1 MEDKAILFDG
11 SRCTGCQ
18 VCVVACKE
26 RRGLSLAPEAGN
38 EAPADAYE
46 RLADLDGASP
56 MSVALTERVVEGAG
70 LVWEAA
76 RRGCV
81 RCAEAPCGQVC
92 PTGALELSEE
102 GRLVGPAAD
111 RCVSCGLCAMVCPT
125 GAPRSSGGVGPV
137 CLCDGCAA
145 EVAVDG
151 IPACVGACP
160 MDALTFG
167 PREEVLSRAQDRV
180 TALQGRGFASAS
192 ILGASEQGG
201 HGVVQVLQHGAA
213 GHVNEA
219 FSTAEEL
226 PWVAG
231 AKLAGPVSVAV
242 LAAGGVGATVAL
254 ACEANRA
261 RRERSEAVRAAADRA
276 AGVPMWEQLG
286 DGSIVDGP
294 ADDACGAESALD
306 AAVRKRD
313 ALRARAAIAS
323 PAAAAAAAA
332 AAAGEEPHFVPVSF
346 DGSEL
351 SAGDDFGYPDDFA
364 DEGASGG
371 GELGAAEGALGA
383 DAPLPAASALEGD
396 TGEIPRIEDGAGDVS
411 PLEGDTGEIPCIGGG
426 TGEIPRV
433 NDASDTGELY
443 DVEDFRRLLA
453 ADIVA
458 HHLAKKAVSPE
469 EGDAGEGGEDAI
481 EKASLDGEGA
491 IEGAGPDGEGTVEGA
506 SPDGEL
512 PTS

>member
-180 TALQGRGFASAS
+180 AALQGRGFASAS

-276 AGVPMWEQLG
+276 AGEIG
-286 DGSIVDGP
+286 
-294 ADDACGAESALD
+294 
-306 AAVRKRD
+306 
-313 ALRARAAIAS
+313 RA
-323 PAAAAAAAA
+323 
-332 AAAGEEPHFVPVSF
+332 HV
-346 DGSEL
+346 
-351 SAGDDFGYPDDFA
+351 
-364 DEGASGG
+364 
-371 GELGAAEGALGA
+371 
-383 DAPLPAASALEGD
+383 
-396 TGEIPRIEDGAGDVS
+396 
-411 PLEGDTGEIPCIGGG
+411 
-426 TGEIPRV
+426 
-433 NDASDTGELY
+433 
-443 DVEDFRRLLA
+443 
-453 ADIVA
+453 
-458 HHLAKKAVSPE
+458 
-469 EGDAGEGGEDAI
+469 
-481 EKASLDGEGA
+481 
-491 IEGAGPDGEGTVEGA
+491 
-506 SPDGEL
+506 
-512 PTS
+512 